1 MSPATTTILKAS
13 PHSETLNSDR
23 NYPITW
29 INKAALR
36 MAALSLP
43 FILLSTCV
51 VPLHAQERQS
61 LSRVAPVYP
70 ELAKRMHI
78 TGTIRVVATVDA
90 NGAVLNAESESGNKM
105 LAPAAVDAVKR
116 WKFAPGEGHSTVTV
130 QVVFE
135 L

>member
-1 MSPATTTILKAS
+1 MNHAAKKLQAS
-13 PHSETLNSDR
+13 THGETLASDR
-23 NYPITW
+23 LYSPIWVKT
-29 INKAALR
+29 NLR
-36 MAALSLP
+36 IAVLP
-43 FILLSTCV
+43 LAFGLFLTSV
-51 VPLHAQERQS
+51 APLHAQERQS
-61 LSRVAPVYP
+61 VSKVAPIYP

-90 NGAVLNAESESGNKM
+90 SGAVLKAESDSGNKM
-105 LAPAAVDAVKR
+105 LATAAIDAVKR